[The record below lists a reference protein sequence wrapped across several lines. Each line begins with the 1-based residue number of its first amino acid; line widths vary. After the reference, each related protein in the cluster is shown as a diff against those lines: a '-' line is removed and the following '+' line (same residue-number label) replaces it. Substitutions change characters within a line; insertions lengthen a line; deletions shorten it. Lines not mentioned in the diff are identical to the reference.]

1 MDRLGLVY
9 DVSVETTVSVNLSA
23 NFLCQSWVLRT
34 FLVCVSSVPSE
45 FTTFPDVP
53 VPSCPDPEILHLD
66 LLGRIRSFVGKFLHH
81 PLVLAQICIHSC
93 HQLRRVKRLRN
104 IIIGSQSK
112 APHLIHG
119 FCTGSY
125 HKNGNIQ
132 FVTDLPANLVTTFSG
147 KHQIQKNKVKLLL
160 LCDLRR
166 VHSICSK

>member
-93 HQLRRVKRLRN
+93 HQLRRVKRLGDVVVRPKT
-104 IIIGSQSK
+104 Q
-112 APHLIHG
+112 PP
-119 FCTGSY
+119 
-125 HKNGNIQ
+125 
-132 FVTDLPANLVTTFSG
+132 DLVY
-147 KHQIQKNKVKLLL
+147 
-160 LCDLRR
+160 
-166 VHSICSK
+166 